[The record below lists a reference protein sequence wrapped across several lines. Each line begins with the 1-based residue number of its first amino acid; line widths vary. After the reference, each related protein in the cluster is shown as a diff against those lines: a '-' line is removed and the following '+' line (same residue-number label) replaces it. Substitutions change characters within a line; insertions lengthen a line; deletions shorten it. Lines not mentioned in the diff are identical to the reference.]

1 MKKEEKKYYLDLL
14 EKEKE
19 KILKNLSY
27 AREVIEKG
35 EKGVPTHIADYG
47 TDEFEKD
54 LEVGLSNSER
64 KILVEIDLA
73 IKKIKEGTYG
83 KCDNCKQPISKER
96 LKALPYARFCI
107 KCQTEREK
115 SGKK

>member
-1 MKKEEKKYYLDLL
+1 MNKKEKEFFLRLL
-14 EKEKE
+14 EKERDRVA
-19 KILKNLSY
+19 KNINY

-35 EKGVPTHIADYG
+35 EKGIPTHIADYG

-54 LEVGLSNSER
+54 LEVGISNSER
-64 KILVEIDLA
+64 KILQALEIA

-83 KCDNCKQPISKER
+83 ICEGCKKKIPKER
-96 LKALPYARFCI
+96 LKAIPYARFCI

-115 SGKK
+115 SEK

>member
-1 MKKEEKKYYLDLL
+1 MNKKEKDFFVRLL

-19 KILKNLSY
+19 RVFKNISY

-54 LEVGLSNSER
+54 LEVGLSNSES
-64 KILVEIDLA
+64 KILEEINIAL
-73 IKKIKEGTYG
+73 KKIQEGKYG
-83 KCDNCKQPISKER
+83 ICERCKKPISKER

-115 SGKK
+115 SEK

>member
-1 MKKEEKKYYLDLL
+1 MKEKEKKYFLNLL

-19 KILKNLSY
+19 KIFKNLSY

-35 EKGVPTHIADYG
+35 EKGVPTHIADHG

-54 LEVGLSNSER
+54 LEVGLSNSES
-64 KILVEIDLA
+64 KLLEAVSIAIEK
-73 IKKIKEGTYG
+73 IKKGTYG
-83 KCDNCKQPISKER
+83 ICESCGKQISKER
-96 LKALPYARFCI
+96 LKVIPYAKYCI

>member
-1 MKKEEKKYYLDLL
+1 MNKKEKEFFLKLL

-19 KILKNLSY
+19 RISKNLSY
-27 AREVIEKG
+27 AREVIEKRD
-35 EKGVPTHIADYG
+35 KGVPTHIADYG

-54 LEVGLSNSER
+54 LEVGLSNSES
-64 KILVEIDLA
+64 KILKAVDIA

-83 KCDNCKQPISKER
+83 ICEDCKKPISKER
-96 LKALPYARFCI
+96 LKAIPYARFCI

-115 SGKK
+115 SEK

>member
-1 MKKEEKKYYLDLL
+1 MKKEEKEYFLKLL

-19 KILKNLSY
+19 KITRNLTY
-27 AREVIEKG
+27 AREVIERG

-54 LEVGLSNSER
+54 LEVGLSNSESQ
-64 KILVEIDLA
+64 ILQAVDIA
-73 IKKIKEGTYG
+73 IKKIKEGNYG
-83 KCDNCKQPISKER
+83 ICEGCGKQIPKER
-96 LKALPYARFCI
+96 LKAIPYARFCI

-115 SGKK
+115 GGKK